1 MYMDENLDESK
12 LKKLTDLRKAEIINE
27 IKNFD
32 KTEIITIEN
41 TEKKTWISRIW
52 TKLMRLLKMS

>member
-1 MYMDENLDESK
+1 MDENLDESK